1 MERDRN
7 LGFVLRLRHLP
18 IDHADAFP
26 LVAALQQEYRLRYG
40 DEDVT
45 PLDPR
50 EFDAPDG
57 WFVVGYVDGQAVA
70 CGGWRARDDRED
82 PELRPGDAEIKRMYV
97 ATEHRGRGY
106 ARAVLA
112 ELERTA
118 AAAGRRRA
126 VLESGTAQPE
136 AMALYPSAGY
146 EPMPAFGHYR
156 DSPNS
161 RFFAKPLSVPMGPA
175 APAAAG

>member
-1 MERDRN
+1 MA
-7 LGFVLRLRHLP
+7 VLRLRHLP
-18 IDHADAFP
+18 IDHPDALS
-26 LVAALQQEYRLRYG
+26 LVAGLQQEYRVRYG
-40 DEDVT
+40 DEDST

-57 WFVVGYVDGQAVA
+57 WFVVGYVAGEPVA
-70 CGGWRARDDRED
+70 CGGWRARDDRDD
-82 PELRPGDAEIKRMYV
+82 PALRAGDAEIKRMFV

-146 EPMPAFGHYR
+146 EPVPSFGHYR

-161 RFFAKPLSVPMGPA
+161 RFFAKPLRGPGGPTA
-175 APAAAG
+175 ASAAQ